1 MHKNDIRW
9 SYQTRPGPRFDRISN
24 RTLPSPAP
32 SDALLVE
39 TDYVSC
45 QSRTLAVISGASA
58 RIGCTDLAP
67 VSNDRVGGRGY
78 VVNHDVE
85 QKAGLRGR

>member
-1 MHKNDIRW
+1 MPKNDIRT
-9 SYQTRPGPRFDRISN
+9 SYRARLGPLFDRMSN
-24 RTLPSPAP
+24 RILPSPAP
-32 SDALLVE
+32 SDALLVK

-45 QSRTLAVISGASA
+45 QSPNLAVISVASA

-67 VSNDRVGGRGY
+67 VSNDRVAGRGY